1 MKGTQQYKEL
11 LLRAVLLMSIPNIL
25 PAKDVCPCHLTAVQF
40 TDVKLTDEFWAP
52 RLENNRIKSIPHI
65 IKKCGGGENSDTTKL
80 LEGIAYSLS
89 NHPDPVLE
97 KKADEIVTKIA
108 ATQRDDG
115 YLFPLGQDDRWKN
128 LAWSHELYN
137 AGHLFEAALAYYQAT
152 GKDKFLKVA
161 YKLADHIDSVFGPDK
176 LRDIPGHE
184 EIELALV
191 KLYKA
196 TGERR
201 YLKLAKFF
209 LDERGHYRDRKL
221 YAVYAAGSNEPVIEY
236 YHQDH
241 KPVIEQT
248 EAVGHAVR
256 AVYLYIGMTD
266 VGSLTGENSYLKSID
281 RIWKNLVASKLYIT
295 GSIGARHEGES
306 FGDNYELPNKT
317 AHNETCAAIALA
329 LWSHRLNLLYA
340 DASYMDVFERTLYNG
355 LLSGVSLDG
364 EKFFYC
370 NPLESEHGTITRQS
384 WFDCAC
390 CPTNMVRFLPALGGS
405 VYANDNN
412 GIYVNLYIAG
422 TAKVTMENCTVKLTQ
437 QTRYPWD
444 GKVNLTIEPDKTA
457 EFAVNLRIPGWC
469 TGRPVPSELYSFVD
483 EPGKGQDN
491 VSLKVNGKTVAK
503 LDMQKG
509 YARIHRRWERGDTI
523 QLEMPMPVRRVKS
536 HPKVGANEGRVA
548 LQRGP
553 IVYCMEEVDNGE
565 NLRQIYLPDD
575 SRLTAKYRSDML
587 GGMVVVEGRAMV
599 RKQGEQQNIEENNFL
614 AVPYYSWNN
623 RGAGQMVVWIPT
635 KAK

>member
-1 MKGTQQYKEL
+1 MKKL
-11 LLRAVLLMSIPNIL
+11 SMAISVVVLMSAMTNTVI
-25 PAKDVCPCHLTAVQF
+25 ADDGCGRKLTAVPF

-52 RLENNRIKSIPHI
+52 RLEINRTKSIPHVI
-65 IKKCGGGENSDTTKL
+65 NKCGRGENSDTTKL

-89 NHPDPVLE
+89 NHRDPVLE
-97 KKADEIVTKIA
+97 KKADEIVAKIA
-108 ATQRDDG
+108 ATQQDDG
-115 YLFPLGQDDRWKN
+115 YLFPRARADRWKHMD
-128 LAWSHELYN
+128 WSHELYN
-137 AGHLFEAALAYYQAT
+137 AGHLFEAALAYHQAT

-196 TGERR
+196 TGEQR

-209 LDERGHYRDRKL
+209 LDERGHYRGRKL
-221 YAVYAAGSNEPVIEY
+221 YAVYVKDSNDMVIDIEH

-241 KPVIEQT
+241 KPVVEQT

-266 VGSLTGENSYLKSID
+266 VGSLIGDDSYLKAID
-281 RIWKNLVASKLYIT
+281 RIWNNLVTSKLYIT
-295 GSIGARHEGES
+295 GSIGATHHGEA
-306 FGDNYELPNKT
+306 FADNYELPNIT
-317 AHNETCAAIALA
+317 PHNETCAAIALA

-364 EKFFYC
+364 ENFFYC

-384 WFDCAC
+384 WFECAC
-390 CPTNMVRFLPALGGS
+390 CPTNMVRFLPALSGS
-405 VYANDNN
+405 VYAYDNKN
-412 GIYVNLYIAG
+412 IYTNLYIAG
-422 TAKVTMENCTVKLTQ
+422 TAKVTIESCTVKLTQ

-444 GKVNLTIEPDKTA
+444 GKVNLTIEPDKAA
-457 EFAVNLRIPGWC
+457 EFTVNLRIPGWC
-469 TGRPVPSELYSFVD
+469 TGQPVPSDLYSFAD
-483 EPGKGQDN
+483 EPGKYQDN
-491 VSLKVNGKTVAK
+491 VTLKVNNKTIAK

-509 YARIHRRWERGDTI
+509 YARIHRRWKTGDVI
-523 QLEMPMPVRRVKS
+523 QLEMAMPVRRVKS
-536 HPKVGANEGRVA
+536 HPKVEANEGRIA

-553 IVYCMEEVDNGE
+553 IVYCLEETDNGK
-565 NLRQIYLPDD
+565 NVRQMCLPGK
-575 SRLTAKYRSDML
+575 SKLTAKYRDDIL
-587 GGMVVVEGRAMV
+587 GGIVVVEGKAMV
-599 RKQGEQQNIEENNFL
+599 PKQGEPQSIEENNFL
-614 AVPYYSWNN
+614 AVPYYSWSN
-623 RGAGQMVVWIPT
+623 RGTGEMVVWISN
-635 KAK
+635 KVGN